1 MPSKKIIVSALL
13 AASCAGAWSQSST
26 NSPYTRYGL
35 GDTYDMSFSNNAAMG
50 GVGYALRSGLHINP
64 MNPASYTTVDS
75 LSFMFDTGMT
85 LKSSNFEE
93 GNYKSNA
100 KNASFDYLAMQFRL
114 HPRLGMAVAYTPYS
128 TVGFNLTRTKAIENS
143 DVSISNNF
151 YGDGNL
157 QQIMAGLGF
166 KILDNL
172 SIGVNAAYLF
182 GKLEYQTVA
191 TLSNGG
197 DMSVIYNN
205 LTVASYNVN
214 FGLQYTQKI
223 NKDNALTLGLAYTL
237 GHDLNATDIHGIQ
250 VANSSSSTT
259 TGGSYSVV
267 KEERT
272 ENGYGIPHI
281 FGGGLAWQYKKN
293 LTVEADYTL
302 QKWEGVKYDNRTDRY
317 MNRSKVAF
325 GVEYLPKEYGKNY
338 LTRIRYRAGAHYST
352 PYLKTPSDNPHSA
365 WVDGPKEYGVS
376 VGFGLPLNL
385 YQQSSTLSVTG
396 EYVHVSPSA
405 KGLLSENRFMIKLGL
420 TFDERWFM
428 KFRVN

>member
-250 VANSSSSTT
+250 VANNSSSTK

-272 ENGYGIPHI
+272 ENGYGIPHT

>member
-237 GHDLNATDIHGIQ
+237 GHDLNATDTHQ
-250 VANSSSSTT
+250 AQ
-259 TGGSYSVV
+259 
-267 KEERT
+267 RR
-272 ENGYGIPHI
+272 
-281 FGGGLAWQYKKN
+281 A
-293 LTVEADYTL
+293 EAT
-302 QKWEGVKYDNRTDRY
+302 
-317 MNRSKVAF
+317 RS
-325 GVEYLPKEYGKNY
+325 
-338 LTRIRYRAGAHYST
+338 
-352 PYLKTPSDNPHSA
+352 
-365 WVDGPKEYGVS
+365 
-376 VGFGLPLNL
+376 
-385 YQQSSTLSVTG
+385 
-396 EYVHVSPSA
+396 
-405 KGLLSENRFMIKLGL
+405 
-420 TFDERWFM
+420 
-428 KFRVN
+428 

>member
-172 SIGVNAAYLF
+172 SVGVNAAYLF

-250 VANSSSSTT
+250 VANNSSSTT

-267 KEERT
+267 TEERT
-272 ENGYGIPHI
+272 ENGYGIPHT

>member
-172 SIGVNAAYLF
+172 SVGVNAAYLF

-267 KEERT
+267 KEELT